1 MIRLTCQKCGKKGIS
16 LFEKLLVR
24 KSRNISCK
32 ECAAEYNYS
41 WWVGVLINVLAAAFG
56 TLLFYLVFFVNLIYA
71 VILWFAIAL
80 LFAGLTMMLLPLRET
95 KIRD

>member
-56 TLLFYLVFFVNLIYA
+56 TLLFLLGVFCKPDLCSNFMVCYRVA
-71 VILWFAIAL
+71 FRGVDYDAIAL
-80 LFAGLTMMLLPLRET
+80 KG
-95 KIRD
+95 DQN